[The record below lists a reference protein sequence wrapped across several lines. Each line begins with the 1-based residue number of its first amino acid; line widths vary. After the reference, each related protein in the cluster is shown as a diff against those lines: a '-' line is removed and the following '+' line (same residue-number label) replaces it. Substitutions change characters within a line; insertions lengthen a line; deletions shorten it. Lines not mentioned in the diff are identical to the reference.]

1 MTRRAHAALPF
12 LSLIL
17 AAAATAGAAE
27 PPAGPVHWQT
37 DLKAAHEA
45 SVESDKPMVIVFGAE
60 WCGYCRKLESETLS
74 DRALAGSLNTRFIPV
89 HLDFDEHRK
98 VAEVLEVKSIPHVVV
113 LSPEA
118 DLLGRV
124 VGYRDRKSFTGSLA
138 KARVMHDRLRK
149 LRVAAGDVDSSR
161 N

>member
-1 MTRRAHAALPF
+1 MNCRATAVPSALA
-12 LSLIL
+12 LIL
-17 AAAATAGAAE
+17 AATATACAAD
-27 PPAGPVHWQT
+27 PAAGEIAWRT
-37 DLKAAHEA
+37 DLKAAHEV
-45 SVESDKPMVIVFGAE
+45 SVDTGRPMVIVFGAE
-60 WCGYCRKLESETLS
+60 WCGYCRKMERDTLS
-74 DRALAGSLNTRFIPV
+74 DRTLAKALNEKFVPV

-124 VGYRDRKSFTGSLA
+124 VGYRDRKAFAGSLA
-138 KARVMHDRLRK
+138 KARTMHDRLRK
-149 LRVAAGDVDSSR
+149 LRVAAGETGTSR